1 MSPHFVYHSQFSH
14 YVSHYV
20 SHFVVREPI
29 EHSLFP
35 KLFPGVEKNYS
46 PNNIVKLRFLIETTI
61 NWGRLIITESPPFNV
76 LSLLAELEFDYITL
90 KSVKS
95 WVIVL

>member
-1 MSPHFVYHSQFSH
+1 MSPHFVYLSQF
-14 YVSHYV
+14 SHYV

-46 PNNIVKLRFLIETTI
+46 PNNRVKLRCLI
-61 NWGRLIITESPPFNV
+61 NNHKLGSFN
-76 LSLLAELEFDYITL
+76 YY
-90 KSVKS
+90 
-95 WVIVL
+95 